1 MFELGRSVRRTLAV
15 LLGAALIAIYFRLPV
30 DEEQTEPDNVSA
42 APDEKLEIFEVRPQD
57 PTRGSA
63 VVIRFQDGTAG
74 PALGAALGRTTLD
87 VLERAP
93 GRLVVRLPSSAAL
106 GHQKLRIF
114 KGEIRSKP
122 YDVAVRSV
130 DWRRRFRNLVGGIA
144 LVLFGLHCLGRA
156 ASKATGLDQALQFR
170 KLSGRRGPAL
180 LFGGA
185 LGAVTQSA
193 PSVGGLLG
201 ALVGSNVMTAGA
213 AAVALLGAHLGA
225 VAAPWALASLLSPSE
240 GLLAVATGTLWL
252 GFASDRRSRAIAN
265 ALLGGGLMLFGLHV
279 LRPGF
284 EPLLS
289 EPWLLGWF
297 DALRGEGAPAMLGRI
312 ALGVG
317 LAFVL
322 QGPTPVLLLVVSLA
336 ETTGFWDFRA
346 SLSVVGGAALGS
358 ALGSALAISR
368 SAHGR
373 GLGILT
379 LGLGGWLTLVTSV
392 GLSWWCSASDALV
405 SGVPLETRWAARV
418 LYPNLGQHLALAFGL
433 SQLAAVLLALPFLPR
448 LAERLQRRLRERQ
461 QQGARRRLADAAVQ
475 RSLVCEALAEQ
486 EQVLT
491 WCALIAPSGSL
502 SLAGRA
508 ERALVATRRELESAL
523 TRPVPAPSAAGLDR
537 LHAVLLCSLQLQSAL
552 EATLRHAERLA
563 EARLAEADPNVGF
576 PDLPEARAG
585 VLRTLHELLRDAFA
599 ASIESLSGGDVQ
611 SLEDARAREIR
622 VNAAEA
628 GLRTDVSSTGGRGSV
643 RVDLALLEVAAAYES
658 VGNQLYRLAQLCSE
672 PLLPEP
678 EPDGAGRI
686 ATTTA

>member
-1 MFELGRSVRRTLAV
+1 MFELSRSTRRALAV
-15 LLGAALIAIYFRLPV
+15 LLGAVLIAVYFRLPA
-30 DEEQTEPDNVSA
+30 DEERAEPPAFVSSQEE
-42 APDEKLEIFEVRPQD
+42 DKLEIFEVRPPD

-63 VVIRFQDGTAG
+63 VVIRFRDGPAG
-74 PALGAALGRTTLD
+74 PDLGAALGRTRLD

-114 KGEIRSKP
+114 KGETRSKP

-130 DWRRRFRNLVGGIA
+130 DWRRRFRNLVGGLA

-156 ASKATGLDQALQFR
+156 AGKATGLDQVLQFR
-170 KLSGRRGPAL
+170 KLSASRAPAL
-180 LFGGA
+180 LLGSA
-185 LGAVTQSA
+185 LGAAMQSA

-201 ALVGSNVMTAGA
+201 ALVGSNVMTVGA
-213 AAVALLGAHLGA
+213 AALALLGAHLGA
-225 VAAPWALASLLSPSE
+225 VAAPWALASVLSPSE

-252 GFASDRRSRAIAN
+252 GLAGDRRSRAIAN

-297 DALRGEGAPAMLGRI
+297 DALRSDGPLALLGRI

-346 SLSVVGGAALGS
+346 SLSVVAGAGLGS
-358 ALGSALAISR
+358 ALGSALAMPR

-379 LGLGGWLTLVTSV
+379 VGLGFWLTLVTGV
-392 GLSWWCSASDALV
+392 GLSWWCSASDTV
-405 SGVPLETRWAARV
+405 VGGMPHETRWAARV
-418 LYPNLGQHLALAFGL
+418 LHPHLGQHLALAFGL
-433 SQLAAVLLALPFLPR
+433 SQLAAVLLALPFLPK
-448 LAERLQRRLRERQ
+448 LAERVQRIMRERQ
-461 QQGARRRLADAAVQ
+461 LHDAGRDSADVTLQ
-475 RSLVCEALAEQ
+475 RSVICRTLAEQ
-486 EQVLT
+486 EQVMT
-491 WCALIAPSGSL
+491 WCASIAPSGSL
-502 SLAGRA
+502 ALAGRA
-508 ERALVATRRELESAL
+508 ERALIGSRRDLESAL
-523 TRPVPAPSAAGLDR
+523 NRPVAAAGLDR

-552 EATLRHAERLA
+552 EGTLRHVERLA
-563 EARLAEADPNVGF
+563 GARLAEADAHGV
-576 PDLPEARAG
+576 PDLPQARAN
-585 VLRTLHELLRDAFA
+585 VLLTLQELLREAFA
-599 ASIESLSGGDVQ
+599 ASIASLSRGEAQ
-611 SLEDARAREIR
+611 SLDDARAREIR
-622 VNAAEA
+622 LNAAEA
-628 GLRTDVSSTGGRGSV
+628 QLRADVSSAGGRSSV
-643 RVDLALLEVAAAYES
+643 RLELALLEVAAAYES

-672 PLLPEP
+672 PMRPEQP
-678 EPDGAGRI
+678 QADRSGRVA
-686 ATTTA
+686 ATPA